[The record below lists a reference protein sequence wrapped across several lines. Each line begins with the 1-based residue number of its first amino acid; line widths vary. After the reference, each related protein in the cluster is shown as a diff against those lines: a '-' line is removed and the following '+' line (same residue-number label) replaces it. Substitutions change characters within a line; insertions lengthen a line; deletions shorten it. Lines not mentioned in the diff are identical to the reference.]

1 MSKEVKQEGMITQIT
16 PEKITVNI
24 TVRSA
29 CVGCA
34 AKSACGTF
42 DMSDKLVEI
51 YNEKIENWKVG
62 EYVTVCMKPSMGR
75 KAVLFAY
82 ILPLVILI
90 STLIY
95 TVNTTGDEVTGALM
109 GLLSAGLYFSLI
121 FLLKKFLFTSFTFT
135 IEKSDLDGAASNCAI

>member
-42 DMSDKLVEI
+42 DMSDKLV
-51 YNEKIENWKVG
+51 
-62 EYVTVCMKPSMGR
+62 
-75 KAVLFAY
+75 
-82 ILPLVILI
+82 
-90 STLIY
+90 
-95 TVNTTGDEVTGALM
+95 
-109 GLLSAGLYFSLI
+109 
-121 FLLKKFLFTSFTFT
+121 
-135 IEKSDLDGAASNCAI
+135 